1 MLKLN
6 AKTTGMAVIA
16 NDIDK
21 LFDNLFSKTPAKK
34 SSVGVTTVEE
44 KFSAAM
50 FNVVIR
56 ELIISDKI
64 CSFIMFCTHSKNTQ
78 VFKKNI
84 FYVLLFLIKLS
95 TVPSKNTD

>member
-21 LFDNLFSKTPAKK
+21 LFDNLFSKSPAKK

-44 KFSAAM
+44 KFPAAM

-56 ELIISDKI
+56 ERIISDKI

-78 VFKKNI
+78 VFGKI
-84 FYVLLFLIKLS
+84 FFMFSYF
-95 TVPSKNTD
+95 

>member
-21 LFDNLFSKTPAKK
+21 LFDNLFSKSPAKK

-50 FNVVIR
+50 FNVVICER
-56 ELIISDKI
+56 IISDKI
-64 CSFIMFCTHSKNTQ
+64 CPFIMFCTHSKTLK
-78 VFKKNI
+78 FLRKI
-84 FYVLLFLIKLS
+84 FFMFSYF
-95 TVPSKNTD
+95 